1 MQKRIK
7 IDDNHFLVFDANDD
21 FVYTMTISG
30 YYLENNKLE
39 KAFYL
44 SMWDDFSFN
53 AYVNNYNISEITFTF
68 NKNHPLY
75 NPLKKILNTD
85 NNLLIDDDLTLK
97 DKMKYLNISMSNN
110 VILLSFVNKLSNQ
123 DYYSKKFN
131 VFIKNIMPDC
141 RSKID
146 RQYLDT
152 KEHLCHFFNE
162 VRDFFETC
170 ISENQDKAIEKVIK
184 IRNIK

>member
-1 MQKRIK
+1 MQKKIK

-110 VILLSFVNKLSNQ
+110 AILLSFVNQ
-123 DYYSKKFN
+123 DK
-131 VFIKNIMPDC
+131 II
-141 RSKID
+141 RLGKID
-146 RQYLDT
+146 I
-152 KEHLCHFFNE
+152 
-162 VRDFFETC
+162 V
-170 ISENQDKAIEKVIK
+170 
-184 IRNIK
+184 